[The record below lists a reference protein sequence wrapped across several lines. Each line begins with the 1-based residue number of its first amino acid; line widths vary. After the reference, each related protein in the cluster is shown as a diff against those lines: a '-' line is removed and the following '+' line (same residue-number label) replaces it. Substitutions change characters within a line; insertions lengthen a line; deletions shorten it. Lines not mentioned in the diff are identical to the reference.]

1 MYYKINSVINELM
14 KLKITIVFINYSTI
28 QMIIKKMK

>member
-14 KLKITIVFINYSTI
+14 KLKITIVFIHYSTI
-28 QMIIKKMK
+28 QMIIEKMK